1 MCGKP
6 VRLLRACDASARS
19 AVLAQNASLTG
30 GRAERTPTPWTG
42 HRTVTLSTV
51 WTRYEVAG
59 QAVNDT
65 LCQVTALVLDRGV
78 VWLDNVSLQEGGAM
92 RA

>member
-1 MCGKP
+1 M
-6 VRLLRACDASARS
+6 
-19 AVLAQNASLTG
+19 
-30 GRAERTPTPWTG
+30 
-42 HRTVTLSTV
+42 TLSTV